1 MGAETPSPP
10 PFTAPPPP
18 PRCCNCRHHN
28 SAPLETLLAPLY
40 SFSAKVTKLLLI
52 FSSICLLFLT
62 LSLLP
67 TCLLRSSPSS
77 WATSST
83 PSSPWLT
90 PSLPEDSLSGPFTRC
105 LSEEDLSLTP
115 SSGQEGSQQE
125 IGIDH
130 TLNKLS

>member
-10 PFTAPPPP
+10 PFTAAPPP

-62 LSLLP
+62 LISLADP
-67 TCLLRSSPSS
+67 LLAGGLAV
-77 WATSST
+77 WALHKMFVRRRPLIDTQFWTRRFST
-83 PSSPWLT
+83 RDWHRPH
-90 PSLPEDSLSGPFTRC
+90 
-105 LSEEDLSLTP
+105 SE
-115 SSGQEGSQQE
+115 
-125 IGIDH
+125 
-130 TLNKLS
+130 